1 MSLAYQI
8 AKLAKQLCCYRANPL
23 QFFDEA
29 AGAILVKKGGLGTT
43 PQLVLTDTSTYLG
56 DPTGSASGFHSAVG
70 GGEGNTASDANATVG
85 GGEGNTASQ
94 ANTTV
99 GGGQG
104 NTASGDNATVAG
116 GSSNQATA
124 QSATVG
130 GGEANI
136 AAGYAA
142 TVIGGSE
149 NTANGDF
156 SVAIGTSAT
165 ARHHGEFAQAVGSL
179 NQRGQMVM
187 GAQTTN
193 ATPAQATLNG
203 SAFIVPTDNEVWRFR
218 AGIAARCVAA
228 SKAWAYDLEFAV
240 TNFGGTLTQLGTTD
254 VGFDKKTG
262 STTWAAAVYV
272 SGDNVSITVT
282 GAVGETVDWTVDF
295 WYVKV
300 G

>member
-1 MSLAYQI
+1 MDILYEI
-8 AKLAKQLCCYRANPL
+8 RKLARQLCCIRASPL

-29 AGAILVKKGGLGTT
+29 EGATLVKKGGLGTGA
-43 PQLVLTDTSTYLG
+43 QLVLTETSTYLG
-56 DPTGSASGFHSAVG
+56 DPTGAASGFRSTVG
-70 GGEGNTASDANATVG
+70 GGEGNTASDGYATIG
-85 GGEGNTASQ
+85 GGSGNTASQ
-94 ANTTV
+94 ANATI

-104 NTASGDNATVAG
+104 NTASGDDATVAG
-116 GSSNQATA
+116 GSSNQATG

-149 NTANGDF
+149 NTASGDF
-156 SVAIGTSAT
+156 SVAIGASAT
-165 ARHHGEFAQAVGSL
+165 ARHHGEFAQAISPT

-187 GAQTTN
+187 AAQTTN

-203 SAFIVPTDNEVWRFR
+203 TDFIVPTNNEVWRFR

-240 TNFGGTLTQLGTTD
+240 TNFGGTLAQLGTTD

-262 STTWAAAVYV
+262 STTWTAAVYV

-282 GAVGETVDWTVDF
+282 GAAGETVDWTVDF

>member
-1 MSLAYQI
+1 MDILCEI
-8 AKLAKQLCCYRANPL
+8 RKLARQLCCYRANPL
-23 QFFDEA
+23 QFFDES
-29 AGAILVKKGGLGTT
+29 AGATLTKKEGEAR
-43 PQLVLTDTSTYLG
+43 LVLTDTSTYLG
-56 DPTGSASGFHSAVG
+56 DSTGAATGYWSSVAG
-70 GGEGNTASDANATVG
+70 GTGNTASDANATVAG
-85 GGEGNTASQ
+85 GSGNTASQ

-116 GSSNQATA
+116 GSLNQATG
-124 QSATVG
+124 QSSTVG
-130 GGEANI
+130 GGEANV
-136 AAGYAA
+136 ATGSGA
-142 TVIGGSE
+142 TVPGGIE
-149 NTANGDF
+149 NSALGNF
-156 SVAIGTSAT
+156 SVAIGASAT
-165 ARHHGEFAQAVGSL
+165 ARHHGEFAQAISPT

-203 SAFIVPTDNEVWRFR
+203 TDFIVPTNNEVWRFR

-262 STTWAAAVYV
+262 STTWTAAVYV

-282 GAVGETVDWTVDF
+282 GAAGETVDWTVDF